1 MNLRKYQLTA
11 QIIATIFMLS
21 GTTACSSKL
30 SASEKEPTVFN
41 CAEQK
46 GGWVTIAKRG
56 EATSS
61 EPIFNWQTKEFD
73 EWTPERRCY
82 HVSGKLTTIVAKN
95 GGRLNGLN
103 LTFGKVDS
111 GETVICVI
119 NADQKDCD
127 RQNMIFTLNK
137 VNAKNPSLVLAK
149 ITNFAQVKGS
159 DNTINEKGRVTQF
172 VSLEALVNRYLERND
187 RF

>member
-1 MNLRKYQLTA
+1 MNLRKYQLMA
-11 QIIATIFMLS
+11 QILATIFMLS
-21 GTTACSSKL
+21 GTSACSSKL
-30 SASEKEPTVFN
+30 SASQNEPTVFN
-41 CAEQK
+41 CVEQK
-46 GGWVTIAKRG
+46 GRWVTIAKRG

-61 EPIFNWQTKEFD
+61 KPIFSWQTKEFD

-119 NADQKDCD
+119 NAAQKDCD
-127 RQNMIFTLNK
+127 RQNLILTLNK
-137 VNAKNPSLVLAK
+137 VNAKNPSLVLAQ
-149 ITNFAQVKGS
+149 ITNFAQGKRS
-159 DNTINEKGRVTQF
+159 DNTVNEKGRVTQF
-172 VSLEALVNRYLERND
+172 VSLEALVNRYFDKNNG
-187 RF
+187 F

>member
-21 GTTACSSKL
+21 GTSACSSKL
-30 SASEKEPTVFN
+30 SASQNEPTVFN
-41 CAEQK
+41 CDEQK

-95 GGRLNGLN
+95 GGRLNGLI

-127 RQNMIFTLNK
+127 RQNMIFTLK
-137 VNAKNPSLVLAK
+137 EANAKNPSLVLAK
-149 ITNFAQVKGS
+149 IINFGQGKRD
-159 DNTINEKGRVTQF
+159 DNTVNEKGKVTQF
-172 VSLEALVNRYLERND
+172 VSLEALVNRYFDKND
-187 RF
+187 GF